1 LHYSNPAQITLLPY
15 SLSLPKSSVHFLLP
29 FGARRVSLVYN
40 DDLETPKAM
49 VFEDHNHYVT
59 TSLYIR
65 TMQFEQTNK
74 NTFLLWDQRAC
85 SNLESLEDA
94 HSP

>member
-1 LHYSNPAQITLLPY
+1 
-15 SLSLPKSSVHFLLP
+15 LLP